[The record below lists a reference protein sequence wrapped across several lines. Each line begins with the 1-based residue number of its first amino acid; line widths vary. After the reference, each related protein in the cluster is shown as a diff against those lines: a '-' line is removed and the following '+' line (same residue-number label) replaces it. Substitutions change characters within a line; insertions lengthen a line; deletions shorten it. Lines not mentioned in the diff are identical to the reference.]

1 MFTSLPTTSED
12 FSRLT
17 WSEIEPWYQELA
29 ATVLSTENVQ
39 TWLAQWSSL
48 CALTDETLVRFE
60 IATTCNTENA
70 EEAKRKQDFLENVH
84 INIQSADQQMKEQL
98 LASNLQPEGFAIPLR
113 DLRAETALFQEAN
126 LPLLA
131 EDKILSDAYME
142 IYGSQMVEWEGKELP
157 VSALYSIM
165 DDPDRERR
173 EQAWR
178 TMNNRELEDRQKI
191 DNIWVKKVQ
200 LRQQIARNAGLES
213 FRDYRWQQM
222 HRFDYTPDD
231 CKRFHA
237 AVEQVIVPAASQILE
252 KRRQMLG
259 VERLRPWDVFFNP
272 RASEPPR
279 EVTDVPALLHQC
291 LPVYERIDPQ
301 LKTYFETM
309 LQENLLDL
317 EERPAKAP
325 GGYNLPL
332 EVVHLPFI
340 FGHVNSIDAVVPLIF
355 HESGHA
361 FHVFESAHL
370 PYVQQRWEKSV
381 PMEFA
386 EVASTS
392 MEYIGAL
399 HLHSSGLCTQQEE
412 LLIRIQH
419 LEITLIFLPLITRG
433 DAFQHWLYEHPEEAM
448 QTERVDEKWEELSQR
463 YQPEIDWSGCEDILR
478 SDWHNTLH
486 FFLDPFYFIEYAFA
500 TIGALQVW
508 RNYLRDPQSALQQY
522 RHALS
527 LGATRTLPEL
537 YKAAGANFHFDPE
550 VLEDVTQMIVNAV
563 GELEKEWRSI

>member
-1 MFTSLPTTSED
+1 MFTSLPKTSD
-12 FSRLT
+12 AFSRLT
-17 WSEIEPWYQELA
+17 WPEIAPWYNELA
-29 ATVLSTENVQ
+29 SSVLSAENVQ
-39 TWLAQWSSL
+39 TWLAQWSGLS
-48 CALTDETLVRFE
+48 ALTDEALVRFE
-60 IATTCNTENA
+60 IATTCNTDDA
-70 EEAKRKQDFLENVH
+70 KEAKRKQEFLENVYIH
-84 INIQSADQQMKEQL
+84 IQSADQQAKEQL

-113 DLRAETALFQEAN
+113 DLRADITLFRESN
-126 LPLLA
+126 LPLQAKDKLLA
-131 EDKILSDAYME
+131 DTYME
-142 IYGSQMVEWEGKELP
+142 IRGAQMVEWEGKELP
-157 VSALYSIM
+157 ITALYSIM
-165 DDPDRERR
+165 HDPNRERR

-178 TMNNRELEDRQKI
+178 TMASRELEDREKI
-191 DNIWVKKVQ
+191 NDIWVKQ
-200 LRQQIARNAGLES
+200 MELHQQIARNAGVAS
-213 FRDYRWQQM
+213 FRAYRWQQM

-252 KRRQMLG
+252 KHRQVLG
-259 VERLRPWDVFFNP
+259 VERLRPWDVFVNH

-279 EVTDVPALLHQC
+279 EVTDVSALLQQC
-291 LPVYERIDPQ
+291 VPVYERIDPQ

-309 LQENLLDL
+309 RQENLLDL

-332 EVVHLPFI
+332 EVVHRPFI
-340 FGHVNSIDAVVPLIF
+340 FGHVNSISEVVPLIF

-381 PMEFA
+381 PIEFA

-399 HLHSSGLCTQQEE
+399 HLYGSGLCTKQEE
-412 LLIRIQH
+412 ALIRIQH
-419 LEITLIFLPLITRG
+419 LEQTLTFLPSIILS
-433 DAFQHWLYEHPEEAM
+433 DAFQHWLYEHPEEALH
-448 QTERVDEKWEELSQR
+448 TERVDEKWAELNQR
-463 YQPEIDWSGCEDILR
+463 YQPLVDWSGFEDVLR

-486 FFLDPFYFIEYAFA
+486 FFTDPFYYIEYAFA

-508 RNYLRDPQSALQQY
+508 RNYVHDPQVALQQY

-527 LGATRTLPEL
+527 LGSTRTLPEL
-537 YKAAGANFHFDPE
+537 YEAAGANFHFDSE
-550 VLEDVTQMIVNAV
+550 VLHDITKLVVDAID
-563 GELEKEWRSI
+563 ELEKEFKSI

>member
-1 MFTSLPTTSED
+1 MFTSLPKTSD
-12 FSRLT
+12 AFSRLT
-17 WSEIEPWYQELA
+17 WSEIAPWYNELA
-29 ATVLSTENVQ
+29 SSVLSAENVQ
-39 TWLAQWSSL
+39 TWLAQWSGL
-48 CALTDETLVRFE
+48 CALTDEALVRFE
-60 IATTCNTENA
+60 IATTCNTDDVK
-70 EEAKRKQDFLENVH
+70 EAKRKQEFLENVYIH
-84 INIQSADQQMKEQL
+84 IQSADQQAKEQL

-113 DLRAETALFQEAN
+113 DLRADTTIFRESN
-126 LPLLA
+126 LPLQSKDKLLA
-131 EDKILSDAYME
+131 DTYME
-142 IYGSQMVEWEGKELP
+142 IRGTQMVEWEGKELP
-157 VSALYSIM
+157 ITALYSILH
-165 DDPDRERR
+165 DPNRQRR

-178 TMNNRELEDRQKI
+178 TMASRELEDREKI
-191 DNIWVKKVQ
+191 DDIWVKQ
-200 LRQQIARNAGLES
+200 MELRQQIARNVGVES

-237 AVEQVIVPAASQILE
+237 AVEQVIVPAASKILE
-252 KRRQMLG
+252 KHRQALS
-259 VERLRPWDVFFNP
+259 VERLRPWDRFVNH

-340 FGHVNSIDAVVPLIF
+340 FGHVNSISEAVPLIF

-370 PYVQQRWEKSV
+370 PYVQQRWEKAV
-381 PMEFA
+381 PIEFA

-399 HLHSSGLCTQQEE
+399 HLHTSGLCTKQEE
-412 LLIRIQH
+412 SLIRIQH
-419 LEITLIFLPLITRG
+419 LEQTLTFLPSIILS
-433 DAFQHWLYEHPEEAM
+433 DAFQHWLYEHPEEALH
-448 QTERVDEKWEELSQR
+448 TERVDEKWAELNQR
-463 YQPEIDWSGCEDILR
+463 YQPEIDWSGFEDVLR
-478 SDWHNTLH
+478 SGWHSTLH
-486 FFLDPFYFIEYAFA
+486 FFTDPFYYIEYAFA
-500 TIGALQVW
+500 TVGALQVW
-508 RNYLRDPQSALQQY
+508 RNYVRDPQAALQHY

-537 YKAAGANFHFDPE
+537 YKEAGANFHFDSE
-550 VLEDVTQMIVNAV
+550 VLHDITRLVVDAI
-563 GELEKEWRSI
+563 GELEKELRSI